1 MEKDAAGCRAFNRN
15 YIVGEVRNTV
25 TVESPTLPDGPTSTT
40 ETVSVYDPSVA
51 IQKKLT
57 SVSRGESTI
66 TGDALQEFTAQV
78 GDKLTYQI
86 TVTNDGVGPLGK
98 VDVTDSL
105 WGHGVDA
112 VYIGNSG
119 TGTPVTAGGTV
130 TITELGETASE
141 TITYTYT
148 VQASDIGK
156 QNISNTATAST
167 GTEEDDPKD
176 EDTVTVPMDDYTVT
190 ITPADM
196 TIYTGGDGYSGVTD
210 GNGNIVEETETSGL
224 PEPGYHIELP
234 AAVVNWL
241 AEQDIIASGSNA
253 DDVAANLSEYLTFT
267 YDYNNQTRDW
277 SMGYAGI
284 YSTNETTGEPTRYV
298 YTLRRK

>member
-15 YIVGEVRNTV
+15 YIVGEISNTV
-25 TVESPTLPDGPTSTT
+25 TVESPTLPDDTPSTT
-40 ETVSVYDPSVA
+40 EKVSVYDPSVA
-51 IQKKLT
+51 IQKELT

-66 TGDALQEFTAQV
+66 TDDALQEFTAQV
-78 GDKLTYQI
+78 GDELTYQI

-105 WGHGVDA
+105 WGHGVDT
-112 VYIGNSG
+112 VYIGNSEEG
-119 TGTPVTAGGTV
+119 TTVTAGGTV
-130 TITELGETASE
+130 TITGLNEDTSQ

-148 VQASDIGK
+148 VQPGDIENGK
-156 QNISNTATAST
+156 VTNTATASIPT
-167 GTEEDDPKD
+167 DPDGPEETDTEE
-176 EDTVTVPMDDYTVT
+176 VPMDDYTVT
-190 ITPADM
+190 ITPANI

-210 GNGNIVEETETSGL
+210 GDGNVIPGTETSGL

-234 AAVVNWL
+234 DAVVNWL
-241 AEQDIIASGSNA
+241 AEQGIIASGSNA

-284 YSTNETTGEPTRYV
+284 YSTNETTGEPNNE
-298 YTLRRK
+298 KK